1 MNILYIT
8 TSDPRLKNTGSEQR
22 TNLLGESLKR
32 YGRVYTFQ
40 VRNHVGNEAE
50 MIEGEHPIYRFR
62 PIINRYSFWHFF
74 NSIINRLTPF
84 NPWNRKTV
92 IQPVVANVFK
102 GIKFDLVVSRYIYPL
117 FDYKYWEIA
126 PLLIDIDDHPYQVY
140 ETIYKN
146 RVPLGLKAIGKYL
159 TKVHTNYIINKSAG
173 GWIANEEQLHLCGK
187 NYGFLPNIP
196 LMPSEKYNVD
206 YNSRN
211 NLFTVGDMGY
221 KPNKDGVTTFLTQVW
236 PLFHQKH
243 PNVSYYIAGKG
254 ASEAETKLWSSYEGV
269 KYLGFVEDLEAL
281 YEKTLATVVPIYS
294 GGGTCIK
301 TLESMAYS
309 RPCISTPFGAR
320 GISNDV
326 IQDEKGILLFEGAE
340 SFIQA
345 YEKLIDKSYC
355 HRIETNG
362 KAVLLSRYSVNA
374 FNDATD
380 KVVKTVINM

>member
-8 TSDPRLKNTGSEQR
+8 TSDPRLKKTGSEQR
-22 TNLLGESLKR
+22 TNLLWESLKR

-40 VRNHVGNEAE
+40 VRNYVGNDAE
-50 MIEGEHPIYRFR
+50 MIEGEHPICKFY
-62 PIINRYSFWHFF
+62 PIIKRYSFWHFL

-92 IQPVVANVFK
+92 IQPIVADVFK
-102 GIKFDLVVSRYIYPL
+102 GIKFDLVISRYIYPL
-117 FDYKYWEIA
+117 CDYKYWEIA

-140 ETIYKN
+140 ETICKN
-146 RVPLGLKAIGKYL
+146 SVPLGLKNIGKYL
-159 TKVHTNYIINKSAG
+159 TKIHTNYIINKSAG

-196 LMPSEKYNVD
+196 QMPSVKYNVD

-211 NLFTVGDMGY
+211 YLFTVGDMGY
-221 KPNKDGVTTFLTQVW
+221 KPNKDGVTTFLTKIW

-254 ASEAETKLWSSYEGV
+254 ATDAEKKSWNNYEGV

-309 RPCISTPFGAR
+309 RPCISTSFGAR
-320 GISNDV
+320 GIANDV
-326 IQDEKGILLFEGAE
+326 IQGEKGILLFENAE
-340 SFIQA
+340 SFIHA
-345 YEKLIDKSYC
+345 YDRLLEKNCC
-355 HRIETNG
+355 HRIEMQG
-362 KAVLLSRYSVNA
+362 KNVQLSSYSVNA
-374 FNDATD
+374 FNDAID
-380 KVVKTVINM
+380 KVIKNCNI